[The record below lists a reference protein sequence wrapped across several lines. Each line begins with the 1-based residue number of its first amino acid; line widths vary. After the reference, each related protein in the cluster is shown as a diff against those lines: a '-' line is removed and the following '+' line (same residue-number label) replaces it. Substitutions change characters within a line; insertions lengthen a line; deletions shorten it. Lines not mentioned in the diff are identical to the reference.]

1 MSCIYTEEF
10 LKYWQVS
17 YLHFLTISL
26 ANGLYLNAT
35 PIDHSDCFYD
45 GAANLVDGSHN
56 HKKYILKNTNHTRF
70 IWEVKPTSLF
80 IFELYFVPSA
90 ANFITPKK
98 CISKKLQIYIYNF
111 VKSYKLKIFTKKLL
125 QIDFVCSI
133 LSV

>member
-1 MSCIYTEEF
+1 MI
-10 LKYWQVS
+10 
-17 YLHFLTISL
+17 
-26 ANGLYLNAT
+26 
-35 PIDHSDCFYD
+35 FYYE
-45 GAANLVDGSHN
+45 AANLVGGLCN